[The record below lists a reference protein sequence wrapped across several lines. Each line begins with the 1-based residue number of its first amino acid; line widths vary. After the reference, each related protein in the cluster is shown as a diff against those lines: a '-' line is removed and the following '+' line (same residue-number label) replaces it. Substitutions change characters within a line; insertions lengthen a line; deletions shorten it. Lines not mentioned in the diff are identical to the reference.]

1 MHAHVR
7 AGSAV
12 QAFQLKGVL
21 FFAPYV
27 FGVVD
32 RLASL
37 ETVLQEIVQPA
48 RFCSIESIDGILF
61 AILFAAKQHFEDSV
75 AVFLGSYIFRNSML
89 AQFCR
94 FYVHCNHLV
103 EGEHVNLRLI
113 SPPRTVE
120 HSGT

>member
-21 FFAPYV
+21 FVAPYV

-48 RFCSIESIDGILF
+48 RFCSTNGILF
-61 AILFAAKQHFEDSV
+61 ATKQHFEDSV

>member
-1 MHAHVR
+1 MYAHVR
-7 AGSAV
+7 AGSVV

-32 RLASL
+32 RLASRCFQ
-37 ETVLQEIVQPA
+37 ETVQAA
-48 RFCSIESIDGILF
+48 RFCSIDGILF

>member
-21 FFAPYV
+21 FVAPYV

-32 RLASL
+32 RLASRCFQ
-37 ETVLQEIVQPA
+37 ETVQSA

-75 AVFLGSYIFRNSML
+75 AVFLGSYFASPCL
-89 AQFCR
+89 HSFVPSS
-94 FYVHCNHLV
+94 VHCNHLV
-103 EGEHVNLRLI
+103 EGEHVNFGLI
-113 SPPRTVE
+113 PPPPRTVE
-120 HSGT
+120 LSSA